1 MIGRLFVLGCVFFLE
16 GHAAA
21 YVDVTLGLGLTAAN
35 PEILLDFSRDR
46 ASTPPTK
53 GVTRARASLTAA
65 YYSKAGFGFGL
76 RGEGISISDGEE
88 DTLYTSILLSTS
100 SPLIGFRYNQK
111 DFFMGVLGTYGLR
124 HQGNVTWDKGG
135 SETEASIK
143 DISSYSGAVEVGVI
157 RNSWVLGIE
166 AGYVHAIG
174 KKVEENGVA
183 VQHNGQLVEAD
194 LSGLYGA
201 ALVGYRFD

>member
-88 DTLYTSILLSTS
+88 DTLYTSIL
-100 SPLIGFRYNQK
+100 F
-111 DFFMGVLGTYGLR
+111 GTYGLR